1 MGGDALELALALYR
15 APIQR
20 FALRGRALPG
30 DIGVVIHLASGT
42 QPFLREAATRRCE
55 SEETILE
62 AARFYLQQ
70 VLFEP
75 ESDAYRVLGLA
86 PGAQPE
92 RIREHYHWLQ
102 SWLHPDRRGEDWE
115 ALLATRVNWAWQ
127 HLRNEAGRSAYGME
141 RERSVAKKFDNPDAG
156 ALLPTGKWKAIPL
169 ARPPGRWSKRIA
181 LGLSVGSCVGLL
193 VLALTGLDPM
203 PDDAAI
209 GHSATVAA
217 LPANTNESHVT
228 TPAAPWSMGTQVAAE
243 SVSEPSLPQLNHGP
257 DVIPTATSPTT
268 PNATSMN
275 ATSMLAGSP
284 KPVPV
289 ATPAAPGMAAI
300 MPPISMSR
308 VPQMPL
314 RPAPTTVTNRTPVA
328 AVVRQEDDASAAS
341 RKFDVVV
348 SHEAVPAAP
357 GAVAAVAP
365 RLHVDT
371 TSTAATM
378 PAIKPPA
385 TVLSATAVA
394 GLGAESDQARLATS
408 PPKRA
413 SVSVNGIASN
423 VAQASPDRSKQE
435 FAVAPDARAIF
446 QTSGTSAS
454 AVDNQQQSTRP
465 LAQPLPD
472 TSLSSPDA
480 LARMELAHQRVKE
493 VATYFGRFHSVP
505 PPVWNDATGQT
516 GAERQRNALHDRAR
530 LPSAGD
536 FEVDAPTWRMS
547 GVSAALNAGYRLR
560 TGRGVS
566 ESGRLSLDMVWREK
580 MWLVT
585 RVELEPAL

>member
-1 MGGDALELALALYR
+1 MGGEALELALALYR

-127 HLRNEAGRSAYGME
+127 HLRNEAGRSAYGIE

-193 VLALTGLDPM
+193 VLALTRLDQT
-203 PDDAAI
+203 PDDSAI

-217 LPANTNESHVT
+217 LPATTNESHVT
-228 TPAAPWSMGTQVAAE
+228 TPAAPSSMGTQVAAE
-243 SVSEPSLPQLNHGP
+243 SVSEPNLPQLNHGLH
-257 DVIPTATSPTT
+257 VIPSATSPTT
-268 PNATSMN
+268 PYA
-275 ATSMLAGSP
+275 ASMLAASP

-289 ATPAAPGMAAI
+289 TTPAVPGLAAI
-300 MPPISMSR
+300 QPPISMSK

-314 RPAPTTVTNRTPVA
+314 RPAPTTATNRTPVA
-328 AVVRQEDDASAAS
+328 AVVRQQHDAVVASRNLEVVGAHQTAGIDRGQDESAA
-341 RKFDVVV
+341 
-348 SHEAVPAAP
+348 AP
-357 GAVAAVAP
+357 V
-365 RLHVDT
+365 
-371 TSTAATM
+371 
-378 PAIKPPA
+378 
-385 TVLSATAVA
+385 
-394 GLGAESDQARLATS
+394 
-408 PPKRA
+408 
-413 SVSVNGIASN
+413 
-423 VAQASPDRSKQE
+423 
-435 FAVAPDARAIF
+435 ARAIS
-446 QTSGTSAS
+446 QTSVTSAS

-465 LAQPLPD
+465 PAQPLPD
-472 TSLSSPDA
+472 TYPSSPDA
-480 LARMELAHQRVKE
+480 LARMELAHQRVME

-505 PPVWNDATGQT
+505 PPVWNDATGQI